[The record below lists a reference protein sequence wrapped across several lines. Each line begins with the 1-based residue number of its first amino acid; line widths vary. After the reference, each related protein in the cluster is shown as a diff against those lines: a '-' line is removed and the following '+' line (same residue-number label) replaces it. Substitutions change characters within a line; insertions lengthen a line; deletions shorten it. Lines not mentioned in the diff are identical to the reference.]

1 VAAAALGKVAP
12 NPQLRSLGVRPHHQL
27 YLCFFLLSLTVG
39 SMFSRLPDIQVA
51 LGANKATLG
60 LVLIGLSCGAF
71 IGLTIAAPII
81 ARFGE
86 RLSIMVPL
94 CVVAICAV
102 LVTLAPTP
110 LYAFATLF
118 VLGVFISVLEVCLN
132 LETDRHSAMLER
144 GIMSRAHSMW
154 SAGFFVAALIGS
166 GFRDV
171 QVATNL
177 HLLLIGLS
185 VILVVMLVVSKIIPA
200 DARPDEAQSEAP
212 IFAVP
217 TIGMVG
223 LCIVVA
229 APMLA
234 EGAGVDWSL
243 IFMRDAFAAEPLVS
257 GMALSGFTLAMAVAR
272 WFADPIVDHFGRKK
286 TAGFLLA
293 LTGIG
298 ASTIVLAPVP
308 LVAVCGFVIMGI
320 GCSAV
325 YPITISAVAQRTDR
339 PAAVNVAALG
349 QSAFVILFLG
359 PPLLGFIA
367 EHFGVRSAYLACLPI
382 VAAGLFFLNSLN
394 RK

>member
-1 VAAAALGKVAP
+1 M
-12 NPQLRSLGVRPHHQL
+12 RPHHQL

-51 LGANKATLG
+51 LGVNKASLG

-81 ARFGE
+81 ARFGV

-94 CVVAICAV
+94 AVVSICAS
-102 LVTLAPTP
+102 LISIAPHP
-110 LYAFATLF
+110 AIAFGTLF

-154 SAGFFVAALIGS
+154 SGGFFVAAIIGS
-166 GFRDV
+166 GFRDM
-171 QVATNL
+171 QIATSG
-177 HLLLIGLS
+177 HLLLIALV
-185 VILVVMLVVSKIIPA
+185 VILVVVLVVSKIVPA
-200 DARPDEAQSEAP
+200 TARAEEAQSATP
-212 IFAVP
+212 IFALP
-217 TIGMVG
+217 TVGMVG

-243 IFMRDAFAAEPLVS
+243 IYMRDAFGTDPWTS
-257 GMALSGFTLAMAVAR
+257 GMALSGFTLAMAIAR
-272 WFADPIVDHFGRKK
+272 WFADPIVDHFGRKR
-286 TAGFLLA
+286 TAGVLLG

-298 ASTIVLAPVP
+298 AAMIIFAPAP
-308 LVAVCGFVIMGI
+308 MVAIAGFVIMGI

-325 YPITISAVAQRTDR
+325 YPITISAAAQRTDR

-367 EHFGVRSAYLACLPI
+367 EHFGVRSAYLACLPLV
-382 VAAGLFFLNSLN
+382 VASLLFLNSLD
-394 RK
+394 KK